1 MKDERNFLKI
11 KEIMKTP
18 VNIAITGAAGRIS
31 YALIYRIAAG
41 ELLGPEHPI
50 NLYLLEVTSELSVL
64 KGIVMEL
71 NDCIFP
77 LLNKVIVTDQPE
89 VAFNQ
94 ADYVFMLG
102 AKPRVLGMERHD
114 LLQANAEIFVLH
126 GRALGEVASRDV
138 KVLVAGNPS
147 NTNTLIALESAQGLG
162 AKNFT
167 ALIYLDFHRA
177 IGLLAEQAGVHPN
190 YVKDIVIW
198 GNHSATQYP
207 DIHHAQIKGSAALD
221 CVDYNWFVEEFIP
234 IVQQRGGAIIE
245 ALGHS
250 SVASAAY
257 AAVCQMRDWIVDTR
271 SEGWINMAVLSDGS
285 YGIEPGLIYSYP
297 VRVVNGDV
305 EIVRGLDLSEFSIAK
320 MKETELELKAER
332 DAVKHLLAS
341 SD

>member
-1 MKDERNFLKI
+1 
-11 KEIMKTP
+11 MKTP
-18 VNIAITGAAGRIS
+18 INIAITGAAGRIS
-31 YALIYRIAAG
+31 YALLYRVAAG
-41 ELLGPEHPI
+41 ELLGPDQPI
-50 NLYLLEVTSELSVL
+50 NLQLLEVTSEMPVL

-77 LLNKVIVTDQPE
+77 LLNNIIIKCH
-89 VAFNQ
+89 Q

-102 AKPRVLGMERHD
+102 AKPRVLGMERND
-114 LLQANAEIFVLH
+114 LLQANADIFALH

-147 NTNTLIALESAQGLG
+147 NTNALIALMSAEGLG

-167 ALIYLDFHRA
+167 ALTYLDFHRA

-190 YVKDIVIW
+190 FVRDIVIW

-221 CVDYNWFVEEFIP
+221 CVEFRWFTEEFIP
-234 IVQQRGGAIIE
+234 TVQQRGAAIIG

-257 AAVCQMRDWIVDTR
+257 AAICQMRDWIVDTNPD
-271 SEGWINMAVLSDGS
+271 SWISMAVLSDGS
-285 YGIEPGLIYSYP
+285 YGIEEGLVYSYP
-297 VRVVNGDV
+297 VRVVGG
-305 EIVRGLDLSEFSIAK
+305 EATIVRGLDISEFSIDK
-320 MKETELELKAER
+320 MKETEAELKGER
-332 DAVKHLLAS
+332 DAIKYLFAS
-341 SD
+341 EES

>member
-1 MKDERNFLKI
+1 
-11 KEIMKTP
+11 MKTP
-18 VNIAITGAAGRIS
+18 VNITITGAAGRIS
-31 YALIYRIAAG
+31 YALIYRVAAG
-41 ELLGPEHPI
+41 ELLGPDQPI
-50 NLYLLEVTSELSVL
+50 NLQLLEVSSEMAVL

-77 LLNKVIVTDQPE
+77 LLNHVVISDQPE

-102 AKPRVLGMERHD
+102 AKPRVLGMERKD
-114 LLQANAEIFVLH
+114 LLQANAEIFAIH

-147 NTNTLIALESAQGLG
+147 NTNALIALKSAEGLG

-167 ALIYLDFHRA
+167 ALTYLDFHRA
-177 IGLLAEQAGVHPN
+177 IGLLAEQGGVHPN
-190 YVKDIVIW
+190 FVRDIVIW

-221 CVDYNWFVEEFIP
+221 CVEYSWFVEEFIP

-257 AAVCQMRDWIVDTR
+257 AAICQMRDWIVDTNPD
-271 SEGWINMAVLSDGS
+271 GWISMAVLSDGS
-285 YGIEPGLIYSYP
+285 YGIEEGLIYSYP
-297 VRVVNGDV
+297 VRVVKG
-305 EIVRGLDLSEFSIAK
+305 EATIVRGLDISEFSIEK
-320 MKETELELKAER
+320 MKETEAELKEER
-332 DAVKHLLAS
+332 DAVKYLLEGEG
-341 SD
+341 

>member
-1 MKDERNFLKI
+1 
-11 KEIMKTP
+11 
-18 VNIAITGAAGRIS
+18 
-31 YALIYRIAAG
+31 
-41 ELLGPEHPI
+41 
-50 NLYLLEVTSELSVL
+50 
-64 KGIVMEL
+64 L

-77 LLNKVIVTDQPE
+77 LLNNIIITDQPE

-102 AKPRVLGMERHD
+102 AKPRVLGMERND
-114 LLQANAEIFVLH
+114 LLQANADIFALH

-147 NTNTLIALESAQGLG
+147 NTNALIALRSAEGLG

-167 ALIYLDFHRA
+167 ALTYLDFHRA

-190 YVKDIVIW
+190 FVRDIVIW

-221 CVDYNWFVEEFIP
+221 CVEFRWFTEEFIP
-234 IVQQRGGAIIE
+234 TVQQRGAAIIG

-257 AAVCQMRDWIVDTR
+257 AAICQMRDWIVDTNPD
-271 SEGWINMAVLSDGS
+271 SWISMAVLSDGS
-285 YGIEPGLIYSYP
+285 YGIEEGLVYSYP
-297 VRVVNGDV
+297 VRVVGG
-305 EIVRGLDLSEFSIAK
+305 EATIVRGLDISEFSIDK
-320 MKETELELKAER
+320 MKETEAELKGER
-332 DAVKHLLAS
+332 DAIKYLFAS
-341 SD
+341 EES